1 MPSPLILLRFGL
13 VRPQAYGRVLVI
25 LALAIVTLVSA
36 APLAMADAPT
46 IRNASFESTERGTTC
61 QAIDGWTLY
70 GAPVS
75 SISVVEEEQAPALRI
90 SRGKAFAYGLPV
102 DPATDYLLSIR
113 VRSTKAKVRIEAE
126 PPLPDARPVEEL
138 GTTIDWTTIEF
149 PLLAANRPQGVR
161 EMWIA
166 LSAEATEAGG
176 AAWFRSVRL
185 EPLGGGPNSVRNGA
199 FEQPVVQTPVPQ
211 DWVLESGGASLVLDP
226 DEAHEGSRSLR
237 VSGVGRPFRVSQP
250 IDLAD
255 LVAQGVKRVR
265 ISGWGRS
272 RGLGSGRVRLEL
284 YGSEP
289 PVSPFLSLSGDAEWM
304 KGEVILDVRRQEG
317 RKLSVWIQAPRNFE
331 GDAWID
337 DIRIEPVPDD
347 EVVNLLANSSFEPSL
362 ANPRLPDFWG
372 LWGDAVWCVEPW
384 SLEFFGLADVPG
396 PFPDARVLQIVHPES
411 KKFVPLPPNKRLSMY
426 VLTGANLDLPEG
438 DYTFSIYAK
447 ADRANTTILIHH
459 PATEALAT
467 ARVGQKWQRISATSS
482 NVKLLPSIQLPDPG
496 SRVWLSAPQLEP
508 GRIATAYR
516 SSPGEGSIA
525 PPGES
530 RVAATGAGLRASH
543 GAPEISHV
551 PVSPLAVYAEYDHV
565 VDDEDLR
572 GRLEW
577 AGTQPTTVHWRLLN
591 AVTGEELPAERQ
603 RMTIDG
609 HGQLTFTIST
619 AGLEPGAIGI
629 HAVADAEGKR
639 VGRAT
644 DVFAKLVRCDTDVR
658 INRFTRSVTVDG
670 VPMLPIFLPIEPSSL
685 GDWHLDRLARAGFNC
700 LAAPPV
706 KLSQRE
712 LMLGKVPPAK
722 EAAIRHELDRL
733 HDRGMKLLWPIQW
746 TFDDWSLTVTLYQG
760 KVAELAAVYQTLVRT
775 FRDHP
780 AILGWY
786 LMDEPSR
793 PSWEKESGF
802 TEADLYDLWF
812 AVKQVDPGR
821 FAYVNWN
828 HTWDIA
834 PYGGLDCTDVVSHDY
849 YVISGEPFDYCGLA
863 ASVRMIN
870 DARAGRK
877 PAFALISGS
886 YDELVMRP
894 SVDAIRVHAWLQL
907 LYGTRG
913 LCFWS
918 KPPLDPEAWVEINK
932 INREATLLHRHV
944 FGDPDAALVSSGIL
958 TGATHRAL
966 WMIDDVAYLLLVNPG
981 NDHEAIEIDVAS
993 ACDREVMSGHRI
1005 FDDREIRLE
1014 RGVMH
1019 DDCPPMSRSL
1029 YKFILA
1035 GASP

>member
-1 MPSPLILLRFGL
+1 MPLTSASVCAGL
-13 VRPQAYGRVLVI
+13 CYRRNVHLVMALVALAGGGRVV
-25 LALAIVTLVSA
+25 
-36 APLAMADAPT
+36 PADEPT

-75 SISVVEEEQAPALRI
+75 SISVVEEEQGPSLRI

-102 DPATDYLLSIR
+102 DPATDYLLSVR
-113 VRSTKAKVRIEAE
+113 VRATKAKVRIEAE
-126 PPLPDARPVEEL
+126 PPLPDTRPVQEL

-226 DEAHEGSRSLR
+226 DEAHDGSRSLR

-250 IDLAD
+250 IDLAP

-272 RGLGSGRVRLEL
+272 RGLGSGRVRLEV
-284 YGSEP
+284 YGSVP
-289 PVSPFLSLSGDAEWM
+289 PVGPLLSLSGDAEWM
-304 KGEVILDVRRQEG
+304 KGEVILDVGRQEG
-317 RKLSVWIQAPRNFE
+317 RKLSVWIQAPQRFE
-331 GDAWID
+331 GDAWFD

-372 LWGDAVWCVEPW
+372 LWGDAVWCIEPW
-384 SLEFFGLADVPG
+384 SLEYFGLVDVPG
-396 PFPDARVLQIVHPES
+396 PFPDARVLQVVHPES
-411 KKFVPLPPNKRLSMY
+411 KKFVPLPPNKRLNMY
-426 VLTGANLDLPEG
+426 VLTGANLDLPKG

-447 ADRANTTILIHH
+447 ADRPNTNVVIGH
-459 PATEALAT
+459 PARTSPLAT
-467 ARVGQKWQRISATSS
+467 ARVGRKWQRISATSS
-482 NVKLLPSIQLPDPG
+482 DAHFLPAIHVPDPS

-508 GRIATAYR
+508 GRVATAYR
-516 SSPGEGSIA
+516 SSPGNGSIA
-525 PPGES
+525 PPGQS
-530 RVAATGAGLRASH
+530 QVAAIDDASRAYRADLEKSY
-543 GAPEISHV
+543 V
-551 PVSPLAVYAEYDHV
+551 PVSPLAIYAEYDHV
-565 VDDEDLR
+565 VDDENVR
-572 GRLEW
+572 VRLEW
-577 AGTQPTTVHWRLLN
+577 TGTTPATVHWRLLN
-591 AVTGEELPAERQ
+591 AVTGEELPTERQ
-603 RMTIDG
+603 AMTVEG
-609 HGQLTFTIST
+609 PGQRTFTIST
-619 AGLEPGAIGI
+619 AGLDPGAIGI
-629 HAVADAEGKR
+629 HAVADAAGKR
-639 VGRAT
+639 AGRAT
-644 DVFAKLVRCDTDVR
+644 DVFAKLAKCDTDVR
-658 INRFTRSVTVDG
+658 INRFSRSVTVDG
-670 VPMLPIFLPIEPSSL
+670 VPILPIFLPIEPSNL
-685 GDWHLDRLARAGFNC
+685 ADWHLNRLVKAGFNC

-722 EAAIRHELDRL
+722 EAAIRRELDRL
-733 HDRGMKLLWPIQW
+733 QARGMKLLWPIPW
-746 TFDDWSLTVTLYQG
+746 TFDDWSLTGALYRGQ
-760 KVAELAAVYQTLVRT
+760 VAGLASVYRTLVKT

-786 LMDEPSR
+786 LMDEPAR
-793 PSWEKESGF
+793 QSWEKECGF
-802 TEADLYDLWF
+802 TEAGLYELWF

-828 HTWDIA
+828 HSWDIA
-834 PYGGLDCTDVVSHDY
+834 PYGGLDCTDVVGHDN

-886 YDELVMRP
+886 YDEVVMRP

-913 LCFWS
+913 LGFWS

-932 INREATLLHRHV
+932 FNREATLLHRHV
-944 FGDPDAALVSSGIL
+944 LGDPDAKRLASGMHG
-958 TGATHRAL
+958 TSTHHAL
-966 WMIDDVAYLLLVNPG
+966 WMIDGAAYLLLVNPG
-981 NDHEAIEIDVAS
+981 NDHDTIEIDIGRT
-993 ACDREVMSGHRI
+993 CGREVVSGERMFDHR
-1005 FDDREIRLE
+1005 DVQLE
-1014 RGVMH
+1014 EGVMR
-1019 DDCPPMSRSL
+1019 DQCASLSRSL
-1029 YKFILA
+1029 YRFVLA
-1035 GASP
+1035 RPSP